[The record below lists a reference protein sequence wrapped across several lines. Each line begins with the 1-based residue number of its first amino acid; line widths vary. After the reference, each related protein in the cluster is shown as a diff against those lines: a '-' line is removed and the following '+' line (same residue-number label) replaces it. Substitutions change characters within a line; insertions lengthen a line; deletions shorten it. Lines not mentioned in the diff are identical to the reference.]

1 MRTIIYARFS
11 SDLQNSRSI
20 ADQIALCRERAAR
33 EGWQIVDT
41 FTDEAI
47 SGAAGIGEDQR
58 PGLSALLARVE
69 LGGVDQVLA
78 ESTSRIARHQGDGFA
93 IRERLSYFGV
103 RLFTLSQGEIDE
115 IKGWVQ
121 GFLDSQARKDIA
133 FNVKRGQRGTVRSG
147 RSPAGLAYGY
157 RKANRLDER
166 GELIR
171 GLRAIDP
178 EQAEVVRRIFEEYA
192 SGRSARQIA
201 AGLNA
206 EAIPAPTGGTWR
218 ASTINGD
225 RQRKNGMLQNRIYIG
240 RIVHERT
247 SKVADPRTRKERI
260 RPNAESEWIEAAA
273 PELRIIDDAT
283 WERVQL
289 LRNAFSTDKPHQ
301 ARRPKRLLSG
311 VGRCGICGGGWIVIG
326 RDQWAC
332 GKHRDGGGCSNNRTV
347 KTHIYEQKVLDGLRD
362 DMLHPDAVAAY
373 VKEFHESRRRRSQ
386 GVAQERTKLE
396 RRQRE
401 ASAKVERLVNAIADG
416 GDEFVEIRAVLA
428 KARNDRDAIAQQLA
442 DLEAFPVI
450 TLHPDIAKDYR
461 EQIEELA
468 KALDGNSHAQLE
480 AIPKLRALIGSVTV
494 YPAEGRRGVEVE
506 ATGRIANMLAL
517 AAGQPLDAAMYVNSG
532 AGSGDRT
539 RITSLE
545 G

>member
-1 MRTIIYARFS
+1 MRTIIYARYS

-20 ADQIALCRERAAR
+20 ADQIALCRDRAAQ

-58 PGLSALLARVE
+58 PGLNALLARVE
-69 LGGVDQVLA
+69 RGGVDQVLA

-93 IRERLSYFGV
+93 IRDQLSYFGV
-103 RLFTLSQGEIDE
+103 RLFTVSQGEIDE

-133 FNVKRGQRGTVRSG
+133 FNVKRGQRGTVRNG

-157 RKANRLDER
+157 RKANRLDDR
-166 GELIR
+166 GELVR

-178 EQAEVVRRIFEEYA
+178 DQADIVRRIFAEYA
-192 SGRSARQIA
+192 THRSARQIA
-201 AGLNA
+201 AGLNDDGIA
-206 EAIPAPTGGTWR
+206 GPTGGTWR
-218 ASTINGD
+218 SSTIAGD
-225 RQRKNGMLQNRIYIG
+225 RQRKNGILQNRIYIG
-240 RIVHERT
+240 KIVHERT

-260 RPNAESEWIEAAA
+260 RPNPEADWIEADA
-273 PELRIIDDAT
+273 PDLRIIDDAT
-283 WERVQL
+283 WNAVQQ
-289 LRNAFSTDKPHQ
+289 LRNAYSTGRPEQ

-311 VGRCGICGGGWIVIG
+311 IGKCGLCGGGWIVIG

-332 GKHRDGGGCSNNRTV
+332 GKHRDGGGCTNNRTIKNHV
-347 KTHIYEQKVLDGLRD
+347 YERKVLDGLRE
-362 DMLHPDAVAAY
+362 DMLHPDAVSAY

-386 GVAQERTKLE
+386 DSAQQQAKLE
-396 RRQRE
+396 RRHRD
-401 ASAKVERLVNAIADG
+401 AAAKVDRLVNAIADG
-416 GDEFVEIRAVLA
+416 GDEFVEIRAILS
-428 KARNDRDAIAQQLA
+428 KARNERDAIAQQMA

-450 TLHPDIAKDYR
+450 TLHPGIADEYR
-461 EQIEELA
+461 TQIRELTL
-468 KALDGNSHAQLE
+468 ALDGNGHAQLE
-480 AIPKLRALIGSVTV
+480 AIPKLRALIGTVTV
-494 YPAEGRRGVEVE
+494 FPAEGRRGVEVE

-517 AAGQPLDAAMYVNSG
+517 ATGQDLHASMYVNAG

>member
-58 PGLSALLARVE
+58 PGLNALLARVE
-69 LGGVDQVLA
+69 RGGVDQVLA

-178 EQAEVVRRIFEEYA
+178 DQAEVVQRIFAEYA
-192 SGRSARQIA
+192 AGKSARQIS
-201 AGLNA
+201 AGLNNDG
-206 EAIPAPTGGTWR
+206 IPAPTGGTWR

-260 RPNAESEWIEAAA
+260 RPNPESEWIEADA

-283 WERVQL
+283 WAKVQD
-289 LRNAFSTDKPHQ
+289 LRHTFSLHPPDR

-311 VGRCGICGGGWIVIG
+311 IGRCGICGGGWIVIG

-332 GKHRDGGGCSNNRTV
+332 GKHRDGGGCTNNRTV
-347 KTHIYEQKVLDGLRD
+347 KTHIYEQKVLDGLSN
-362 DMLHPDAVAAY
+362 DMLHPEAVSAY
-373 VKEFHESRRRRSQ
+373 LKEFHESRRRRMSR
-386 GVAQERTKLE
+386 VDQERTKLE
-396 RRQRE
+396 RRHRE
-401 ASAKVERLVNAIADG
+401 ASTKVERLVNAIAEG
-416 GDEFVEIRAVLA
+416 GEEFAEIRAVLS
-428 KARNDRDAIAQQLA
+428 KARNERDAVAQQLA
-442 DLEAFPVI
+442 DLETFPVI
-450 TLHPDIAKDYR
+450 TLHPRLADIYR
-461 EQIEELA
+461 EQVQDLR
-468 KALDGNSHAQLE
+468 ALLEGHDHAQAE
-480 AIPKLRALIGSVTV
+480 AIPKLRSLIGSVTV

-506 ATGRIANMLAL
+506 ATGRISNMLAL
-517 AAGQPLDAAMYVNSG
+517 ATGQPLDIGMYVNGG

>member
-1 MRTIIYARFS
+1 MRTVIYARYS
-11 SDLQNSRSI
+11 TDLQNSRSI
-20 ADQIALCRERAAR
+20 ADQIALCRERAAA
-33 EGWQIVDT
+33 EGWQIIGT
-41 FTDEAI
+41 FTDAEI

-58 PGLSALLARVE
+58 PGMNALLARVE
-69 LGGVDQVLA
+69 QGGVDQVLA

-93 IRERLSYFGV
+93 IRERLSYYGA

-133 FNVKRGQRGTVRSG
+133 FNVKRGQRGTVRAG

-157 RKANRLDER
+157 RKANRLDDR
-166 GELIR
+166 GDLVR

-178 EQAEVVRRIFEEYA
+178 DQADIVKRIFAEYA
-192 SGRSARQIA
+192 QHRSARQIA

-206 EAIPAPTGGTWR
+206 EGIPGPTGGTWR
-218 ASTINGD
+218 SSTIAGD
-225 RQRKNGMLQNRIYIG
+225 RQRKNGILQNQIYIG
-240 RIVHERT
+240 KIVHERT

-260 RPNAESEWIEAAA
+260 RPNPEADWIEADA

-283 WERVQL
+283 WDAAQL
-289 LRNAFSTDKPHQ
+289 LRNAYSTDRPET

-311 VGRCGICGGGWIVIG
+311 IGRCGICGGGWIVIG
-326 RDQWAC
+326 RDRWAC
-332 GKHRDGGGCSNNRTV
+332 GKHRDGGGCSNNRTA

-362 DMLHPDAVAAY
+362 DMLHPDVVSAY
-373 VKEFHESRRRRSQ
+373 VREYHDSRRRRTQ
-386 GVAQERTKLE
+386 EVAQQRAKLE
-396 RRQRE
+396 RRHRD
-401 ASAKVERLVNAIADG
+401 AIAKVDRLVNAIADG
-416 GDEFVEIRAVLA
+416 GEEFVEIRAILS
-428 KARNDRDAIAQQLA
+428 KARNDRDGIAQQLA
-442 DLEAFPVI
+442 DLEACPVI
-450 TLHPDIAKDYR
+450 TLHPGIADDYR
-461 EQIEELA
+461 AQIAVLTEALSSNDHAEQ
-468 KALDGNSHAQLE
+468 E

-517 AAGQPLDAAMYVNSG
+517 ATGQDLHASMYVNAG

>member
-1 MRTIIYARFS
+1 MRTIIYARYS
-11 SDLQNSRSI
+11 TDLQNSRSI
-20 ADQIALCRERAAR
+20 ADQIALCRERAAS

-41 FTDEAI
+41 FTDAEI

-58 PGLSALLARVE
+58 PGMNAMLARVE
-69 LGGVDQVLA
+69 QGGVDQVIA

-93 IRERLSYFGV
+93 IRERLSYYGA

-171 GLRAIDP
+171 GLRAID
-178 EQAEVVRRIFEEYA
+178 EDQAEIVRRIFSEYA
-192 SGRSARQIA
+192 NNRSARQIA
-201 AGLNA
+201 ADLNA
-206 EAIPAPTGGTWR
+206 EGIPGPTGGTWR
-218 ASTINGD
+218 SSTIAGD

-240 RIVHERT
+240 KIVHDRT

-260 RPNAESEWIEAAA
+260 RPNAESEWIEADA
-273 PELRIIDDAT
+273 PALRIVDDNT
-283 WERVQL
+283 WAAVQH
-289 LRNAFSTDKPHQ
+289 LRNAYSGDRPEL

-311 VGRCGICGGGWIVIG
+311 IGRCGTCGGGWIVIG

-362 DMLHPDAVAAY
+362 DMLHPDAVSAY
-373 VKEFHESRRRRSQ
+373 VREFHESRRKRA
-386 GVAQERTKLE
+386 AQAQQQRTKLE
-396 RRQRE
+396 RRHRD
-401 ASAKVERLVNAIADG
+401 AATKVERLVNAIADG
-416 GDEFVEIRAVLA
+416 GEEFAEIRAVLT
-428 KARNDRDAIAQQLA
+428 KARHDRDAIAQQIA

-450 TLHPDIAKDYR
+450 TLHPGIADDYR
-461 EQIEELA
+461 AEIAVLTQ
-468 KALDGNSHAQLE
+468 ALDQNGHASAE

-506 ATGRIANMLAL
+506 ATGRVANMLAL
-517 AAGQPLDAAMYVNSG
+517 ATGQDLHASMYVSAG

>member
-1 MRTIIYARFS
+1 MRTIIYARYS

-20 ADQIALCRERAAR
+20 ADQIALCRDRAAQ
-33 EGWQIVDT
+33 EGWQIIDT

-58 PGLSALLARVE
+58 PGLNALLARVE
-69 LGGVDQVLA
+69 RGGVDQIIA

-133 FNVKRGQRGTVRSG
+133 FNVKRGQRGTVRAG

-166 GELIR
+166 GELVR
-171 GLRAIDP
+171 GLRAID
-178 EQAEVVRRIFEEYA
+178 EDQAEIVRRIFAEYA
-192 SGRSARQIA
+192 NHRSARQIA
-201 AGLNA
+201 GGLNEDGIA
-206 EAIPAPTGGTWR
+206 GPTGGTWR
-218 ASTINGD
+218 ASTILGD

-240 RIVHERT
+240 KIVHERT

-260 RPNAESEWIEAAA
+260 RPNPEAEWVEADA
-273 PELRIIDDAT
+273 PDLRIIDDAT
-283 WERVQL
+283 WQTVQQ
-289 LRNAFSTDKPHQ
+289 LRNAYSTDRPELM
-301 ARRPKRLLSG
+301 RRPKRLLSG
-311 VGRCGICGGGWIVIG
+311 IGHCGVCGGGWIVIG

-332 GKHRDGGGCSNNRTV
+332 GKHRDGRACTNNRTV
-347 KTHIYEQKVLDGLRD
+347 KTHVYEQKVLDGLRE
-362 DMLHPDAVAAY
+362 DMLHPDAVSAY
-373 VKEFHESRRRRSQ
+373 VREFHESRRQRSQ
-386 GVAQERTKLE
+386 EVAQQRAKLE
-396 RRQRE
+396 RRHRE
-401 ASAKVERLVNAIADG
+401 AAAKVERLIKAIADG
-416 GDEFVEIRAVLA
+416 GDEFVEIRAILT
-428 KARNDRDAIAQQLA
+428 KARADRDAIAQQMA

-450 TLHPDIAKDYR
+450 TLHPGIAEEYR
-461 EQIEELA
+461 KQVADLTE
-468 KALDGNSHAQLE
+468 ALDGHGEAQAE
-480 AIPKLRALIGSVTV
+480 AIPKLRALIGTITV

-506 ATGRIANMLAL
+506 ATGQIANMLAL
-517 AAGQPLDAAMYVNSG
+517 ATGQPLHASMYVSDG

>member
-1 MRTIIYARFS
+1 MRTIIYARYS

-20 ADQIALCRERAAR
+20 ADQIALCRDRAAH
-33 EGWQIVDT
+33 EGWQIIDT

-58 PGLSALLARVE
+58 PGLNALLSRIE
-69 LGGVDQVLA
+69 RGGVDQVLA

-93 IRERLSYFGV
+93 IRDQLSYFGV
-103 RLFTLSQGEIDE
+103 RLFTVSQGEIDE

-157 RKANRLDER
+157 RKANRLDDR
-166 GELIR
+166 GELVR
-171 GLRAIDP
+171 GLRSIDDD
-178 EQAEVVRRIFEEYA
+178 QAEIVRRIFAEYA
-192 SGRSARQIA
+192 RHRSTRQIA
-201 AGLNA
+201 AGLNDDG
-206 EAIPAPTGGTWR
+206 IPGPTGGTWR
-218 ASTINGD
+218 ASTIGGD
-225 RQRKNGMLQNRIYIG
+225 RQRKNGILQNRIYIG
-240 RIVHERT
+240 KIVHERT

-260 RPNAESEWIEAAA
+260 RPNPEADWIEADA
-273 PELRIIDDAT
+273 PELRIVDDST
-283 WERVQL
+283 WDAVQL
-289 LRNAFSTDKPHQ
+289 LRNAYSTDRPEQ

-311 VGRCGICGGGWIVIG
+311 IGKCGVCGGGWIVIG

-332 GKHRDGGGCSNNRTV
+332 GKHRDGGGCTNNRTV

-362 DMLHPDAVAAY
+362 DMLHPDAVSAY

-386 GVAQERTKLE
+386 DSAQQRAKLE
-396 RRQRE
+396 RRHRE
-401 ASAKVERLVNAIADG
+401 AAAKVERLVNAIADG
-416 GDEFVEIRAVLA
+416 GDEFVEIRAILS
-428 KARNDRDAIAQQLA
+428 KARNDRDAIAQQMA

-450 TLHPDIAKDYR
+450 TLHPGIADEYR
-461 EQIEELA
+461 AQVTELTI
-468 KALDGNSHAQLE
+468 ALDGNGHAQLE
-480 AIPKLRALIGSVTV
+480 AIPKLRALIGTVTV
-494 YPAEGRRGVEVE
+494 FPAEGRRGVEVE

-517 AAGQPLDAAMYVNSG
+517 ATGQDLHASMYVNDG